1 MKRVSLFIILSIF
14 LISTNYAQ
22 DKVGTTAAPFL
33 GIGAGPKAIGMGGAF
48 VAVANDPSAIYWNP
62 SGISRT
68 GKTEVL
74 IEHTNYL
81 IGTSYNYFGGVV
93 ALDEDNAIGLSV
105 TYLDYGS
112 ENVTTVSM
120 PDGTGE
126 VWTAKDVAIGLTYSR
141 NLTDRFSIAG
151 TAKMVMQQ
159 IWHESAT
166 GWALDAGLLYITP
179 FNDLKIGMDI
189 SNFGTDMRMTG
200 EDLYVTHN
208 PDPSVVGDNSKIPA
222 EYYTESYPLPLLFRI
237 GLAMDVVNSQ
247 DNKITLAVDALH
259 PNDNAES
266 VNVGAQYAWNNMIYA
281 RIGYKSIGI
290 PDNQEGLTFGFGLAY
305 ELMLNL
311 TLKLDYAYESYGM
324 LNNIQKF
331 AVSVSF

>member
-1 MKRVSLFIILSIF
+1 MKRFLLFLLLTAF
-14 LISTNYAQ
+14 FVGAGNAQ

-48 VAVANDPSAIYWNP
+48 VAVANDPSALYWNP

-68 GKTEVL
+68 GKTEFL
-74 IEHTNYL
+74 LQHTNYL
-81 IGTSYNYFGGVV
+81 VGTSYNFFGGVV

-105 TYLDYGS
+105 TYLDYGT
-112 ENVTTVSM
+112 EKVTTVAM

-126 VWTAKDVAIGLTYSR
+126 VWSAKDVAIGLSYSR
-141 NLTDRFSIAG
+141 NLTDRFSIGG

-179 FNDLKIGMDI
+179 FNDLKIGMEI
-189 SNFGTDMRMTG
+189 SNFGTDMQMTG

-208 PDPSVVGDNSKIPA
+208 PDASVAGDNSKIPA
-222 EYYTESYPLPLLFRI
+222 EYYTQSYPLPLLFRI
-237 GLAMDVVNSQ
+237 GLAMDVINSQ
-247 DNKITLAVDALH
+247 DNKVTLSVDALH

-290 PDNQEGLTFGFGLAY
+290 PQNQEGLTFGFGLKY
-305 ELMLNL
+305 DLMLNL
-311 TLKLDYAYESYGM
+311 TIKLDYAYESYGI
-324 LNNIQKF
+324 LNDIQEF
-331 AVSVSF
+331 AVSIGF